1 MPYRHEIMGG
11 SSFAR
16 VVGWGDT
23 DHAESVA
30 ALRKV
35 VADPQFRTG
44 LGLLVDL
51 RGLTT
56 VPTPDEA
63 RAFTTELT
71 RVIPKRVSRLGLVM
85 KDAPAF
91 GMGRMLATLM
101 RLQTGVDV
109 SVFKEIEPAELWM
122 TRR

>member
-1 MPYRHEIMGG
+1 MPYQHEIVG
-11 SSFAR
+11 SSNFAR

-30 ALRKV
+30 ALQKV
-35 VADPQFRTG
+35 VADPRFRPG

-51 RGLTT
+51 RKLTT
-56 VPTPDEA
+56 VPTPDQA
-63 RAFTTELT
+63 RAFTAELA
-71 RVIPKRVSRLGLVM
+71 RVIPRRISRLGLVM
-85 KDAPAF
+85 TDAPAF